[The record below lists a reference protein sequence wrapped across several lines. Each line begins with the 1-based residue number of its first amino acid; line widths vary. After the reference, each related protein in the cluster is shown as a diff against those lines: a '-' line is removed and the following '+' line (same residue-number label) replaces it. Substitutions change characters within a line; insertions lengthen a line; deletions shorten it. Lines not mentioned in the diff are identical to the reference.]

1 MNSMLEQF
9 LDFLR
14 LEKGLSPHTG
24 EAYQQD
30 LKEFIGWLQRRRI
43 TSINNVTRRH
53 IMDFLLDQKE
63 KGRAPTTLSRRLVA
77 IRVFFRYLQQEGLL
91 ASNITDAMDAPRL
104 WKILPETLS
113 VTEVDRL
120 LQAPD
125 VKKPQGIRDKAMLEL
140 LYSTGLRVSE
150 LVDLT
155 VDDIHPEARYLKCLG
170 KGRKER
176 IVPYGKSARD
186 QVQTYLDEV
195 RPMLN
200 RDPRQRGLFLTR
212 HDRPMSR
219 KTFWHLIKKY
229 ARKAGVEKDIS
240 PHTLRHSF
248 ASHLLA
254 NQAPLRVIQEMLG
267 HADISTT
274 QIYTHIDSGRL
285 KSVHQK
291 FHPRA

>member
-30 LKEFIGWLQRRRI
+30 LTDFIRWLQRHHI
-43 TSINNVTRRH
+43 SSVNDVTRRH
-53 IMDFLLDQKE
+53 IMDYLLDLKE
-63 KGRAPTTLSRRLVA
+63 KGRAPTTLSRHLVA
-77 IRVFFRYLQQEGLL
+77 IRVFFKFLQQEGMLG
-91 ASNITDAMDAPRL
+91 SNITDAMDAPRL

-113 VTEVDRL
+113 VAEVEKL

-125 VKKPQGIRDKAMLEL
+125 VKKPLGIRDKAMLEL

-150 LVDLT
+150 LVGLKL
-155 VDDIHPEARYLKCLG
+155 DDIHSDARYLKCMG

-176 IVPYGKSARD
+176 IVPFGKSARD
-186 QVQTYLDEV
+186 HVQIYLDEV
-195 RPMLN
+195 RPQWN
-200 RDPRQRGLFLTR
+200 REPRQRALFITKRDL
-212 HDRPMSR
+212 PMSR

-229 ARKAGVEKDIS
+229 AALAGVKREIS

-285 KSVHQK
+285 KSVHKQ